1 MKLQMKKMQKHEL
14 ILRKAEE
21 YARSGRYSGWL
32 AIEFQLRD
40 EGWKEAQKFLDEDY
54 IRERLDRL
62 CKESIACSLE
72 G

>member
-1 MKLQMKKMQKHEL
+1 MKKTQKHEL

-21 YARSGRYSGWL
+21 YAWSGRYSGWL

-40 EGWKEAQKFLDEDY
+40 EGWKEARMFLDEEHV
-54 IRERLDRL
+54 RERLDRL
-62 CKESIACSLE
+62 CKESIARSLE